1 MTATNPY
8 SVSGPVRTAAMFF
21 GRWHELNEISAFVRG
36 GQSVSIIG
44 PNRIGKTSLLL
55 RLMRPEAWPELGLDE
70 HNLFVYLDGE
80 TLGGGSPETIF
91 DRLAAATATA
101 LAERG
106 LAPEP
111 APKRTTAQPARLAF
125 EAAVRQLNRRGWQV
139 VIMLDDFERLS
150 TNPQLDVNFF
160 NALRSAAARL
170 RLVYVTASTRPLI
183 ELTYANR
190 PEEILSSPFFNIFAP
205 CFLGLLA
212 ETEAHR
218 LIDEPAR
225 ATGKPFAPLTTDFIY
240 TLAGGHP
247 LALQVACFHAFN
259 TPTDTTA
266 IEHNTT
272 LDLAAT
278 FQILWSNLSPS
289 EQQTL
294 ARLSGGAILREA
306 DTTTERVVR
315 RDLVQKCLLAWDGRQ
330 YRYPSRAWAEFVA
343 ARSIVW

>member
-1 MTATNPY
+1 MTVTNPY

-21 GRWHELNEISAFVRG
+21 GRWHELNEVSAFVHG
-36 GQSVSIIG
+36 SQSVSIIG
-44 PNRIGKTSLLL
+44 PGRIGKTSLLV
-55 RLMRPEAWPELGLDE
+55 RLMRPEVWPELGLDE

-80 TLGGGSPETIF
+80 TLGDGSLEVIF
-91 DRLAAATATA
+91 DRLAAATATS
-101 LAERG
+101 LAERR
-106 LAPEP
+106 LAPESTLE
-111 APKRTTAQPARLAF
+111 RTTAQPARLAF

-139 VIMLDDFERLS
+139 VIILDDFERLS

-212 ETEAHR
+212 ENEARH

-225 ATGKPFAPLTTDFIY
+225 VAGVPLAPTTADFIY

-247 LALQVACFHAFN
+247 LALQLACFHAFN
-259 TPTDTTA
+259 TPADTAA

-278 FQILWSNLSPS
+278 FQALWSNLSPL

-294 ARLSGGAILREA
+294 ARLSGATLREP
-306 DTTTERVVR
+306 DNTTQRVVL

-330 YRYPSRAWAEFVA
+330 
-343 ARSIVW
+343 